1 MKNIPDGIVGG
12 IVIFITEVNLLAQKT
27 IQEAFD
33 QAASEYDNHAVIQRR
48 VAYHLAKLI
57 GDSSPQSI
65 LEIGCGT
72 GFLTEHLL
80 KKFPETFYYAT
91 DIAPS
96 MIQVCSTKLQK
107 FPNLQTYVMDGE
119 RLALPPYSPQ
129 SFDLICSNLAF
140 QWFEDLSKSLESLW
154 ERANT
159 LGFTTLVQGT
169 FEEWEVLCH
178 QMGIPSS
185 IRPFWGGEE
194 LAKLCKSLNPD
205 YFTIE
210 IHNEVETFDTPLD
223 FLKGLKKIGAH
234 TPQQRSLDHNNIGF
248 QRHLRESLAKGTSFS
263 ISYKVAYCVLSRSC
277 LRLI

>member
-72 GFLTEHLL
+72 GFLTESLL
-80 KKFPETFYYAT
+80 NKFPETLYYAT

-96 MIQVCSTKLQK
+96 MIKVCSNKLHNI
-107 FPNLQTYVMDGE
+107 PNLQTFVMDGE

-129 SFDLICSNLAF
+129 FFDLICSNLSF
-140 QWFEDLSKSLESLW
+140 QWFEDLPKSLESLW

-169 FEEWEVLCH
+169 FEEWEVFCH
-178 QMGIPSS
+178 QAGSLS
-185 IRPFWGGEE
+185 LVRPFLSEE
-194 LAKLCKSLNPD
+194 GLNNLCKSLNPD
-205 YFTIE
+205 HFTIE
-210 IHNEVETFDTPLD
+210 IRNEVETFENPLD
-223 FLKGLKKIGAH
+223 FLKSLKKIGAH
-234 TPQQRSLDHNNIGF
+234 TPQQGALEHNNIGF
-248 QRHLRESLAKGTSFS
+248 LRQLMESHTKGTLFS
-263 ISYKVAYCVLSRSC
+263 ITYKVAYCILSRSQ
-277 LRLI
+277 